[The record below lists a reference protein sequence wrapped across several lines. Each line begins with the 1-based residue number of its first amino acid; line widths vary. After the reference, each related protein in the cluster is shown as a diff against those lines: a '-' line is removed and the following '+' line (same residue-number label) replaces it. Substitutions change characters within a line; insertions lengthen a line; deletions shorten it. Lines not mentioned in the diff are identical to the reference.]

1 MLRIVSWLRLFSTD
15 FFAAMNL
22 LGSTGAVIAVTVTTY
37 LPFMIF
43 PIYTILEKLDRS
55 CLEASRDLGVN
66 AFKTFFKVTLPLS
79 MEGVSSGVLM
89 VFLPAATGFAIS
101 QTIGQGRV
109 RLVGNLIQSVF
120 EKNNYS
126 FGSLLSLFVSVV
138 ILALERGGSHARKIK
153 LEAGFAFRFQG
164 RLRRFGAFFHVRPR
178 CFDHVSI
185 FQRRG

>member
-15 FFAAMNL
+15 VFAAMNL

-138 ILALERGGSHARKIK
+138 ILALVFVLTKIQSRKRGVA
-153 LEAGFAFRFQG
+153 
-164 RLRRFGAFFHVRPR
+164 
-178 CFDHVSI
+178 C
-185 FQRRG
+185 